1 MALEPLA
8 TRSDTLK
15 KFLFE
20 DRSVRIE
27 SVRIEQAWLAAQAHQ
42 QYPASVTALL
52 GQLVAAST
60 LLAASLKFDGSLLL
74 QLQGDGAIALMVV
87 ECRADLSVRA
97 TVKMRER
104 PLPESLDA
112 AHAAD
117 LQSLLNPGGT
127 AKFIVVLD
135 PPKHTPGRQ
144 AYQGIVPLE
153 GDTIAQALEQYM
165 LRSEQLHTRIWL
177 AADALHCTG
186 LLIQRLPLQGGA
198 QQTEIETADESWT
211 RAQHLAQTL
220 TATEMLATPQD
231 TLLHRLFWEETL
243 HVFGSKNITW
253 KCSCTQERVADMLR
267 MLGKAEVDDILQEQG
282 KVEVACEFCGLPYV
296 FDALD
301 TEALF
306 HASTVLGSKSVH

>member
-1 MALEPLA
+1 MADDA
-8 TRSDTLK
+8 SQWRSDALK
-15 KFLFE
+15 KFLFD
-20 DRSVRIE
+20 DRSVRVE
-27 SVRIEQAWLAAQAHQ
+27 SVRIEHAWLSAQAHH
-42 QYPASVTALL
+42 QYPAPVTALL
-52 GQLVAAST
+52 GELVAAST
-60 LLAASLKFDGSLLL
+60 LLAANLKFDGSLLL

-87 ECRADLSVRA
+87 ECRADLSIRA

-104 PLPESLDA
+104 PLPVES
-112 AHAAD
+112 D
-117 LQSLLNPGGT
+117 LQAMLNPGGT

-153 GDTIAQALEQYM
+153 GNTVAQALEQYM

-177 AADALHCTG
+177 AADALHCSG
-186 LLIQRLPLQGGA
+186 LLIQRLPLQGGG
-198 QQTEIETADESWT
+198 QQTEIETADESWA

-220 TATEMLATPQD
+220 TPAEMLSTDQD
-231 TLLHRLFWEETL
+231 TLLHRLFWQETL
-243 HVFGSKNITW
+243 LVFESQPITW

-306 HASTVLGSKSVH
+306 QTTTVLGSKSVH

>member
-1 MALEPLA
+1 MQGN
-8 TRSDTLK
+8 SK
-15 KFLFE
+15 
-20 DRSVRIE
+20 V
-27 SVRIEQAWLAAQAHQ
+27 
-42 QYPASVTALL
+42 
-52 GQLVAAST
+52 
-60 LLAASLKFDGSLLL
+60 LLAAEYDEIKGIGSDKLVAIRKKEKWAFYNVVNQQLSGFDYKQIGMMTTSGLMPASNDQLKFGFLNENITILTDDNTDITKESNT
-74 QLQGDGAIALMVV
+74 ANIEVALK
-87 ECRADLSVRA
+87 ELSE
-97 TVKMRER
+97 K
-104 PLPESLDA
+104 SKK
-112 AHAAD
+112 
-117 LQSLLNPGGT
+117 T

-153 GDTIAQALEQYM
+153 GNTVAQALEQYM

-177 AADALHCTG
+177 AADALHCSG

-198 QQTEIETADESWT
+198 QQTEIETADESWA

-220 TATEMLATPQD
+220 TPAEMLSTDQD
-231 TLLHRLFWEETL
+231 TLLHRLFWQETL
-243 HVFGSKNITW
+243 LVFESQPITW

-267 MLGKAEVDDILQEQG
+267 MLGKAEVDEILQEQG

-306 HASTVLGSKSVH
+306 QTTTVLGSKSVH

>member
-1 MALEPLA
+1 M
-8 TRSDTLK
+8 SDDLNKLRRDALK
-15 KFLFE
+15 KFLFD
-20 DRSVRIE
+20 DRSVRVE
-27 SVRIEQAWLAAQAHQ
+27 SVRIEQAWLSAQAHQ
-42 QYPASVTALL
+42 QYPAPVTALL
-52 GQLVAAST
+52 GELVAAST
-60 LLAASLKFDGSLLL
+60 LLAANLKFDGSLLL

-87 ECRADLSVRA
+87 ECRADLSIRA
-97 TVKMRER
+97 TVKMRDR
-104 PLPESLDA
+104 PLPDA
-112 AHAAD
+112 SD
-117 LQSLLNPGGT
+117 LQSMLNPGGT

-153 GDTIAQALEQYM
+153 GTSVAQALEQYM

-177 AADALHCTG
+177 AADALHCSG

-198 QQTEIETADESWT
+198 QQTEIETADESWA

-220 TATEMLATPQD
+220 TPVEMLSTDQD
-231 TLLHRLFWEETL
+231 TLLHRLFWQETL
-243 HVFGSKNITW
+243 LVFESTPITW
-253 KCSCTQERVADMLR
+253 KCSCSQERVADMLR

-306 HASTVLGSKSVH
+306 KTTAVLGSKSVH

>member
-1 MALEPLA
+1 MTDDASQW
-8 TRSDTLK
+8 RSDALK
-15 KFLFE
+15 KFLFD
-20 DRSVRIE
+20 DRSVRVE
-27 SVRIEQAWLAAQAHQ
+27 SVRIEHAWLSAQAHH
-42 QYPASVTALL
+42 QYPAPVTALL
-52 GQLVAAST
+52 GELVAAST
-60 LLAASLKFDGSLLL
+60 LLAANLKFDGSLLL

-87 ECRADLSVRA
+87 ECRADLSIRA
-97 TVKMRER
+97 TVKMRDR
-104 PLPESLDA
+104 PLPAES
-112 AHAAD
+112 D
-117 LQSLLNPGGT
+117 LQAMLNPGGT

-153 GDTIAQALEQYM
+153 GNTVAQALEQYM

-177 AADALHCTG
+177 AADALHCSG

-198 QQTEIETADESWT
+198 QQTEIETADESWA

-220 TATEMLATPQD
+220 SPAEMLATDQD
-231 TLLHRLFWEETL
+231 TLLHRLFWQETL
-243 HVFGSKNITW
+243 LVFESQPITW

-306 HASTVLGSKSVH
+306 QTTTVLGSKSVH

>member
-1 MALEPLA
+1 MPDNESNL
-8 TRSDTLK
+8 RSDALK
-15 KFLFE
+15 KFLFD
-20 DRSVRIE
+20 DRSVRVE

-42 QYPASVTALL
+42 QYPVPVTALL
-52 GQLVAAST
+52 GELVAAST
-60 LLAASLKFDGSLLL
+60 LLAANLKFDGSLLL

-87 ECRADLSVRA
+87 ECRADLSIRA

-104 PLPESLDA
+104 PLPA
-112 AHAAD
+112 AGD
-117 LQSLLNPGGT
+117 LQSMLNPGGT

-153 GDTIAQALEQYM
+153 GNSVAQALEQYM

-177 AADALHCTG
+177 AADALHCSG

-198 QQTEIETADESWT
+198 QQTEIETADESWA

-220 TATEMLATPQD
+220 TPAEMLSTDQD
-231 TLLHRLFWEETL
+231 TLLHRLFWQETL
-243 HVFGSKNITW
+243 LVFESQPITW
-253 KCSCTQERVADMLR
+253 KCSCTHERVADMLR
-267 MLGKAEVDDILQEQG
+267 MLGKAEVDVILQEQG

-306 HASTVLGSKSVH
+306 QSTTVVGSKSVH

>member
-1 MALEPLA
+1 MPDNESNL
-8 TRSDTLK
+8 RSDALK
-15 KFLFE
+15 KFLFD
-20 DRSVRIE
+20 DRSVRVE

-42 QYPASVTALL
+42 QYPAPVTALL
-52 GQLVAAST
+52 GELVAAST
-60 LLAASLKFDGSLLL
+60 LLAANLKFDGSLLL

-87 ECRADLSVRA
+87 ECRADLSIRA

-104 PLPESLDA
+104 PLPASV
-112 AHAAD
+112 D
-117 LQSLLNPGGT
+117 LQSMLNPGGT

-144 AYQGIVPLE
+144 TYQGIVPLE
-153 GDTIAQALEQYM
+153 GNSVAQALEQYM

-177 AADALHCTG
+177 AADSLHCSG

-198 QQTEIETADESWT
+198 QQTEIEHADESWE

-220 TATEMLATPQD
+220 TPTEMLSTDQD
-231 TLLHRLFWEETL
+231 TLLHRLFWQETL
-243 HVFGSKNITW
+243 LVFESQPITW
-253 KCSCTQERVADMLR
+253 KCSCTHERVADMLR

-306 HASTVLGSKSVH
+306 QAATVVSSKSVH

>member
-1 MALEPLA
+1 MPDNESNL
-8 TRSDTLK
+8 RSDALK
-15 KFLFE
+15 KFLFD
-20 DRSVRIE
+20 DRSVRVE

-42 QYPASVTALL
+42 QYPVPVTALL
-52 GQLVAAST
+52 GELVAAST
-60 LLAASLKFDGSLLL
+60 LLAANLKFDGSLLL

-87 ECRADLSVRA
+87 ECRADLSIRA

-104 PLPESLDA
+104 PLPA
-112 AHAAD
+112 AGD
-117 LQSLLNPGGT
+117 LQSMLNPGGT

-153 GDTIAQALEQYM
+153 GNSVAQALEQYM

-177 AADALHCTG
+177 AADALHCSG

-198 QQTEIETADESWT
+198 QQTEIETADDSWA

-220 TATEMLATPQD
+220 TPAEMLSTDQD
-231 TLLHRLFWEETL
+231 TLLHRLFWQETL
-243 HVFGSKNITW
+243 LVFESQPITW
-253 KCSCTQERVADMLR
+253 KCSCTHERVADMLR

-306 HASTVLGSKSVH
+306 QSTTVVGSKSVH

>member
-1 MALEPLA
+1 MADDASQL
-8 TRSDTLK
+8 RSDALK
-15 KFLFE
+15 KFLFD
-20 DRSVRIE
+20 DRSVRVE
-27 SVRIEQAWLAAQAHQ
+27 SVRIEHAWLSAQAHH
-42 QYPASVTALL
+42 QYPAPVTALL
-52 GQLVAAST
+52 GELVAAST
-60 LLAASLKFDGSLLL
+60 LLAANLKFDGSLLL

-87 ECRADLSVRA
+87 ECRADLSIRA
-97 TVKMRER
+97 TVKMRDR
-104 PLPESLDA
+104 PLPVESDFQA
-112 AHAAD
+112 M
-117 LQSLLNPGGT
+117 LNPGGT

-144 AYQGIVPLE
+144 AYQGVVPLE
-153 GDTIAQALEQYM
+153 GDTVAQALEQYM

-177 AADALHCTG
+177 AADALHCSG

-198 QQTEIETADESWT
+198 QQTEIETADESWA

-220 TATEMLATPQD
+220 TPDEMLSTDQD
-231 TLLHRLFWEETL
+231 TLLHRLFWQETL
-243 HVFGSKNITW
+243 LVFESQPITW

-267 MLGKAEVDDILQEQG
+267 MLGRAEVDDILQEQG

-306 HASTVLGSKSVH
+306 QTTTVLGSKAVH

>member
-1 MALEPLA
+1 
-8 TRSDTLK
+8 
-15 KFLFE
+15 
-20 DRSVRIE
+20 
-27 SVRIEQAWLAAQAHQ
+27 
-42 QYPASVTALL
+42 
-52 GQLVAAST
+52 
-60 LLAASLKFDGSLLL
+60 LLAANLKFDGSLLL

-87 ECRADLSVRA
+87 ECRADLSIRA

-104 PLPESLDA
+104 PLPEAS
-112 AHAAD
+112 D

-153 GDTIAQALEQYM
+153 GTSVAQALEQYM

-177 AADALHCTG
+177 AADALHCSG
-186 LLIQRLPLQGGA
+186 LLIQRLPLLGGA
-198 QQTEIETADESWT
+198 QQTEIETADESWA

-220 TATEMLATPQD
+220 TPTEMLSTDQD
-231 TLLHRLFWEETL
+231 TLLHRLFWQETL
-243 HVFGSKNITW
+243 LVFESRPITW
-253 KCSCTQERVADMLR
+253 KCSCTQERVTDMLR

-306 HASTVLGSKSVH
+306 QASTVLGSKSVH

>member
-1 MALEPLA
+1 MSDELNKL
-8 TRSDTLK
+8 RSDTLK
-15 KFLFE
+15 KFLFD

-27 SVRIEQAWLAAQAHQ
+27 SVRIEAAWLSAQAHQ
-42 QYPASVTALL
+42 QYPAPVTALL
-52 GQLVAAST
+52 GELVAAST
-60 LLAASLKFDGSLLL
+60 LLAANLKFDGSLLL

-87 ECRADLSVRA
+87 ECRADLSIRA
-97 TVKMRER
+97 TVKMRDR
-104 PLPESLDA
+104 PLPDA
-112 AHAAD
+112 SD

-153 GDTIAQALEQYM
+153 GTSVAQALEQYM

-177 AADALHCTG
+177 AADSLHCSG

-198 QQTEIETADESWT
+198 QQTEIETADESWA

-220 TATEMLATPQD
+220 TPAEMLSTDQD
-231 TLLHRLFWEETL
+231 TLLHRLFWQETL
-243 HVFGSKNITW
+243 LVFESRPITW

-267 MLGKAEVDDILQEQG
+267 MLGKAEVDDILQERG

-306 HASTVLGSKSVH
+306 QASTVLGSKSVH